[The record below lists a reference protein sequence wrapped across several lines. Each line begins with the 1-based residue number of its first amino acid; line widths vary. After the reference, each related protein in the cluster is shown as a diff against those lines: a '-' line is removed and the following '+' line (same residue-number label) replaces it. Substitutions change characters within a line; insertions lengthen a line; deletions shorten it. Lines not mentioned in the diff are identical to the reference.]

1 MYTYCN
7 DNVEGVRNLAIVQA
21 KPFTVNY
28 LTTIPEHLVYHTHYQ
43 YEIYYFHEGQ
53 VSYLINDRIYKLAPG
68 DLILMHGMTLHKAL
82 LENQDVYKRSV
93 IHFDPLY
100 FEEHIQPS
108 YTNDLLAPFTQLKNI
123 HLSLSVEAK
132 TECETLLNKLTM
144 LEQQSD
150 LYAYQKSHIVLLE
163 FMLFVNE
170 QCQQPMDSEQRNNTS
185 TKEQHVQNIITYI
198 EQHYA
203 KDMTLDQLQQA
214 LHLNKYYLSKTFKEV
229 TRTTIFQYLLE
240 RRIYAAKLL
249 LVGSQTKITDISM
262 EVGFKHLAHFSRAF
276 KQITG
281 VTAEQYRR
289 QNQVSII

>member
-1 MYTYCN
+1 MT
-7 DNVEGVRNLAIVQA
+7 IVQA

-28 LTTIPEHLVYHTHYQ
+28 LTTIPRNLVYHTHYQ

-53 VSYLINDRIYKLAPG
+53 VSYLINDRIYKLTPG

-82 LENQDVYKRSV
+82 LEKQDVYKRSV

-100 FEEHIQPS
+100 FEEHIQPT
-108 YTNDLLAPFTQLKNI
+108 YTSNLLAPFTQLKNI
-123 HLSLSVEAK
+123 HLSLSHEARA
-132 TECETLLNKLTM
+132 ECEALLNKLT
-144 LEQQSD
+144 LLDGQSD
-150 LYAYQKSHIVLLE
+150 LYSYQKSHIVLLE
-163 FMLFVNE
+163 FMLFINE
-170 QCQQPMDSEQRNNTS
+170 QCQQPLDNERVNITS

-203 KDMTLDQLQQA
+203 NELTLDQLQQA
-214 LHLNKYYLSKTFKEV
+214 LHLNKYYLSKSFKEV
-229 TRTTIFQYLLE
+229 TGTTIFQYLLE

-249 LVGSQTKITDISM
+249 LVGGQAKITDISM

-276 KQITG
+276 KQISG

-289 QNQVSII
+289 QNQVSTT

>member
-1 MYTYCN
+1 LT
-7 DNVEGVRNLAIVQA
+7 VVQA
-21 KPFTVNY
+21 KPFTVSY
-28 LTTIPEHLVYHTHYQ
+28 LTSIPSKLVYHTHYQ

-53 VSYLINDRIYKLAPG
+53 VSYLINDRIYKLSPG

-82 LENQDVYKRSV
+82 LEKQDVYKRSI

-100 FEEHIQPS
+100 FEKHIQPS
-108 YTNDLLAPFTQLKNI
+108 YTSNLLAPFTQLKNI
-123 HLSLSVEAK
+123 HLSLSGEARE
-132 TECETLLNKLTM
+132 ECEALLTKLAQLGQRT
-144 LEQQSD
+144 D
-150 LYAYQKSHIVLLE
+150 VYAYQKSHAVLLE
-163 FMLFVNE
+163 FMLFLNE
-170 QCQQPMDSEQRNNTS
+170 QCQQPMDNEQMSNTS
-185 TKEQHVQNIITYI
+185 TKQHHVQNIITYI

-203 KDMTLDQLQQA
+203 KELTLDHLQHA
-214 LHLNKYYLSKTFKEV
+214 LHLNKYYLSKSFKEV

-249 LVGSQTKITDISM
+249 LVDSQAKITDISL

-289 QNQVSII
+289 QNQMLSS